1 MKKFIVLSI
10 LGIVYAVLLTP
21 VTVSFI
27 WVATHMPET
36 FDLGYYGLVFL
47 LLLTSMGISSSSILV
62 IDFIN
67 YKTDLLD

>member
-21 VTVSFI
+21 VTVLFI
-27 WVATHMPET
+27 WVATHVPET
-36 FDLGYYGLVFL
+36 FDLGYYGLVF

>member
-1 MKKFIVLSI
+1 MKKFIVLSV
-10 LGIVYAVLLTP
+10 LGIVYAALLTP
-21 VTVSFI
+21 LTVLFM

-47 LLLTSMGISSSSILV
+47 LLVTSMAIGGSSVLV
-62 IDFIN
+62 IDFVN

>member
-21 VTVSFI
+21 VTVLFI

-47 LLLTSMGISSSSILV
+47 LLLTSMGISSSSILI
-62 IDFIN
+62 IDYIN
-67 YKTDLLD
+67 YETDLLD

>member
-21 VTVSFI
+21 VTVLFI
-27 WVATHMPET
+27 WVATHTPET